1 MAVDQLLAP
10 CAWIARIVRYVDR
23 RTVQAITDMDAYVA
37 REHSDLGD
45 AIASQPPPP
54 CDNRGDSRPCEH
66 KTMCGLNNLAC
77 KAFFAYTR
85 EPSGGISFVGWPT
98 MERKPSYKI
107 FEKVHRDND

>member
-1 MAVDQLLAP
+1 M
-10 CAWIARIVRYVDR
+10 RYVDR
-23 RTVQAITDMDAYVA
+23 RTVLAIADMDAYLE
-37 REHSDLGD
+37 REYQSIGD

-54 CDNRGDSRPCEH
+54 CDDRGDGRPCEH

-85 EPSGGISFVGWPT
+85 EPSGGMSFVGWPT